1 MTKLKE
7 KEKIQEYNGS
17 DIQVLDGL
25 EAVRV
30 RPGMYI
36 GSTNERGLHHLLW
49 EIVDNSIDEHLNG
62 HCNLIDVTQHKDGS
76 MSVKDNGRG
85 IPVDIHPKENLPTV
99 RVIFTTLHAGGKFNG
114 NGYKN
119 AGGLHGVGSS
129 VVNALSEWLE
139 VEVARNGKV
148 YLDRYENGGN
158 PVTKLTKKGEL
169 PTIKTAKETGSKI
182 TFKPDASIFET
193 TLFDDE
199 LIAERLKEKAYLNP
213 GLTLTYTNEETGETI
228 TFHEEEG
235 IAGFVREITDGS
247 QTLSNILTFEGRVN
261 GIEAK
266 VALQYVSSSNETIIS
281 YVNNIPTHDGG
292 THVTGFKS
300 GLTRLINNY
309 VKELNFAKDTF
320 DGRDIRSGLV
330 AIISMSHPNP
340 QYEGQTKGKLSN
352 TNARGAMEEIVQ
364 SDGQK
369 MMDRHIMDIKEIVEH
384 IKKVAK
390 LRIKEDTL
398 KINVDSKEVKLQTNG
413 KLSVCLS
420 KDASKNELFIVEG
433 NSAGGTAKQGRD
445 RHFQAVLPIRGK
457 ILNVEKASLEMALK
471 NEEIVSLYSA
481 LGCGF
486 GEDFDLSKLK
496 YDKIVILT
504 DADVDGSHIRI
515 LLMTLFHR
523 FSPELI
529 TQGHIYRGV
538 PPLYKV
544 TFDRRATKNRPNF
557 EYVYSDKELEAMQA
571 DGRRKIKSIQRYK
584 GLGEMDA
591 EQLWETTLNP
601 KSRTLERI
609 VVDSKVE
616 TSKVTELLMGNKTEP
631 RREFIVKN
639 AHKANI

>member
-1 MTKLKE
+1 MTDKRNKE
-7 KEKIQEYNGS
+7 TAYDGNS
-17 DIQVLDGL
+17 IQVLEGL
-25 EAVRV
+25 EAVRL

-36 GSTNERGLHHLLW
+36 GSTNSRGLHHLLW
-49 EIVDNSIDEHLNG
+49 EIVDNSIDEHLSG
-62 HCNLIDVTQHKDGS
+62 HCDLIDVIVHKDGS
-76 MSVKDNGRG
+76 VSVRDNGRG
-85 IPVDIHPKENLPTV
+85 IPVDIHPQQKIPTV
-99 RVIFTTLHAGGKFNG
+99 RLIFTTLHAGGKFTG
-114 NGYKN
+114 TGYKN
-119 AGGLHGVGSS
+119 SGGLHGVGSS

-139 VEVARNGKV
+139 VHVTRDGKV
-148 YLDRYENGGN
+148 YKDRYEKGGL
-158 PVTKLTKKGEL
+158 PTVRLTKKGEL
-169 PTIKTAKETGSKI
+169 PVVDKAKGSGTLI
-182 TFKPDASIFET
+182 SFKPDAKIFET
-193 TLFDDE
+193 TEFEDE
-199 LIAERLKEKAYLNP
+199 LIQERMKEKAYLNP
-213 GLTLTYTNEETGETI
+213 GLTLTYTNEITGETV

-235 IAGFVREITDGS
+235 IVGFIRELNEGA
-247 QTLSNILTFEGRVN
+247 QTISSILSFEGRVD

-266 VALQYVSSSNETIIS
+266 VAMQYVQSTNETIIS

-292 THVTGFKS
+292 SHVTGFKS

-309 VKELNFAKDTF
+309 VKELNFAKDSF

-330 AIISMSHPNP
+330 AVVSMSHPNP
-340 QYEGQTKGKLSN
+340 QYEGQTKTKLSN
-352 TNARGAMEEIVQ
+352 TNARSAMEEIVY
-364 SDGQK
+364 SDGQRV
-369 MMDRHIMDIKEIVEH
+369 MDRHIVDIKEIVEH

-390 LRIKEDTL
+390 LRQKEDSI
-398 KINVDSKEVKLQTNG
+398 KINLDSKEIKLQTNG
-413 KLSVCLS
+413 KLSVALS
-420 KDASKNELFIVEG
+420 KNPKEKELLIVEG
-433 NSAGGTAKQGRD
+433 NSAGGTAKQGRN
-445 RHFQAVLPIRGK
+445 RKFQAVLPIRGK

-486 GEDFDLSKLK
+486 GDDFDITKLN

-523 FSPELI
+523 FSPELL
-529 TQGHIYRGV
+529 TQGHLYRGV

-544 TFDRRATKNRPNF
+544 TFDRRATKSRPNF
-557 EYVYSDKELEAMQA
+557 QYVYSDKELEALQA
-571 DGRRKIKSIQRYK
+571 DGRRKVKSIQRYK

-601 KSRTLERI
+601 ETRTLERI

>member
-1 MTKLKE
+1 MIETIE
-7 KEKIQEYNGS
+7 KEVEYNS
-17 DIQVLDGL
+17 NAIQILEGL
-25 EAVRV
+25 EAVRL

-36 GSTNERGLHHLLW
+36 GSTNSRGLHHLLW
-49 EIVDNSIDEHLNG
+49 EIVDNSIDEHLSG
-62 HCNLIDVTQHKDGS
+62 HCSTIDVIHHKDGA

-85 IPVDIHPKENLPTV
+85 IPVDIHPKQNLPTT

-114 NGYKN
+114 GGYGN
-119 AGGLHGVGSS
+119 SGGLHGVGSS

-139 VEVARNGKV
+139 VRVSRNGNV
-148 YLDRYENGGN
+148 YHDRYEKGGH
-158 PVTKLTKKGEL
+158 PAVELTEKGEL
-169 PTIKTAKETGSKI
+169 PIIGKASETGTCIS
-182 TFKPDASIFET
+182 FKPDAAVFET
-193 TLFDDE
+193 TEYDDE
-199 LIAERLKEKAYLNP
+199 LIHERLKEKAYLNP
-213 GLTLTYTNEETGETI
+213 GLTLTYTNEATGESL

-235 IAGFVREITDGS
+235 IVGFVRELNDGS
-247 QTLSNILTFEGRVN
+247 QTLSNIVSFEGRVD

-266 VALQYVSSSNETIIS
+266 VALQYVASSNETIIS

-300 GLTRLINNY
+300 GLTRLINSY

-320 DGRDIRSGLV
+320 DGKDIRSGLV

-352 TNARGAMEEIVQ
+352 TNAKGAMEEIVY

-369 MMDRHIMDIKEIVEH
+369 AMDRHIMDIKEIIEH

-390 LRIKEDTL
+390 LRQKEEKL
-398 KINVDSKEVKLQTNG
+398 RVNLDSKEVKLQTNG
-413 KLSVCLS
+413 KLSVALS
-420 KDASKNELFIVEG
+420 KDASKTELFIVEG

-445 RHFQAVLPIRGK
+445 RQFQAVLPLRGK
-457 ILNVEKASLEMALK
+457 ILNVEKASLDAALK
-471 NEEIVSLYSA
+471 NQEIVSLYSA
-481 LGCGF
+481 LGCGY
-486 GEDFDLSKLK
+486 GDDFDISKLK

-523 FSPELI
+523 FSPELL
-529 TQGHIYRGV
+529 TQGHVYRGI

-544 TFDRRATKNRPNF
+544 TYDRRATKNKPNY
-557 EYVYSDKELEAMQA
+557 EYVYSDRELSELQA
-571 DGRRKIKSIQRYK
+571 DGRRKVKSIQRYK

-591 EQLWETTLNP
+591 EQLWDTTLDP
-601 KSRTLERI
+601 SKRTLERI
-609 VVDSKVE
+609 TIDSKAE
-616 TSKVTELLMGNKTEP
+616 TSKVTELLMGNKSEP
-631 RREFIVKN
+631 RKDFIVKN

>member
-1 MTKLKE
+1 MIETTE
-7 KEKIQEYNGS
+7 KEVEYNS
-17 DIQVLDGL
+17 NAIQILEGL
-25 EAVRV
+25 EAVRL

-36 GSTNERGLHHLLW
+36 GSTNSRGLHHLLW
-49 EIVDNSIDEHLNG
+49 EIVDNSIDEHLSG
-62 HCNLIDVTQHKDGS
+62 HCSTIDVIHHKDGA

-85 IPVDIHPKENLPTV
+85 IPVDIHPKQNLPTT

-114 NGYKN
+114 GGYGN
-119 AGGLHGVGSS
+119 SGGLHGVGSS

-139 VEVARNGKV
+139 VKVSRNGNV
-148 YLDRYENGGN
+148 YHDRYEKGGH
-158 PVTKLTKKGEL
+158 PAIELTEKGEL
-169 PTIKTAKETGSKI
+169 PIIGKAHETGTCIS
-182 TFKPDASIFET
+182 FKPDAAVFET
-193 TLFDDE
+193 TKYDDE
-199 LIAERLKEKAYLNP
+199 LIHERLKEKAYLNP
-213 GLTLTYTNEETGETI
+213 GLTLTYTNEATGESL

-235 IAGFVREITDGS
+235 IVGFVRELNDGS
-247 QTLSNILTFEGRVN
+247 QTLSNVVSFEGRVD

-266 VALQYVSSSNETIIS
+266 VALQYVASSNETIIS

-320 DGRDIRSGLV
+320 DGKDVRSGLV

-352 TNARGAMEEIVQ
+352 TNAKSAMEEIVY

-369 MMDRHIMDIKEIVEH
+369 VMDRHIMDIKEIIEH

-390 LRIKEDTL
+390 LRQKEEKL
-398 KINVDSKEVKLQTNG
+398 RINLDSKEVKLQTNG
-413 KLSVCLS
+413 KLSVALS
-420 KDASKNELFIVEG
+420 KDASKAELFIVEG

-445 RHFQAVLPIRGK
+445 RQFQAVLPLRGK
-457 ILNVEKASLEMALK
+457 ILNVEKASLDAALK
-471 NEEIVSLYSA
+471 NQEIVSLYSA
-481 LGCGF
+481 LGCGY
-486 GEDFDLSKLK
+486 GDDFDISKLK
-496 YDKIVILT
+496 YGKIVILT

-523 FSPELI
+523 FSPELL
-529 TQGHIYRGV
+529 TQGHVYRGI

-544 TFDRRATKNRPNF
+544 TYDRKATKNKPNY
-557 EYVYSDKELEAMQA
+557 EYVYSDRELSELQA
-571 DGRRKIKSIQRYK
+571 DGRRNIKSIQRYK

-591 EQLWETTLNP
+591 EQLWDTTLNP
-601 KSRTLERI
+601 SKRTLERI
-609 VVDSKVE
+609 TIDSKAE
-616 TSKVTELLMGNKTEP
+616 TSKVTELLMGNKSEP
-631 RREFIVKN
+631 RKDFIVKN